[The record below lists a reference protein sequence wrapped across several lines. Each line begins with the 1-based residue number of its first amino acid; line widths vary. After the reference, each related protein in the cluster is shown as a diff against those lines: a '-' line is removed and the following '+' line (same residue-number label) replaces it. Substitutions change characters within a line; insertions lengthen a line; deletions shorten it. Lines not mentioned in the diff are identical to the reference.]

1 MQESILFPLLRSNVK
16 SHSEIDKRRSN
27 TVKKHQRVFQRS
39 LAFLTFNTRAFS
51 TLTPGENQATNR
63 AKNSIQWIIV
73 AMGISYARASESEL
87 IWSIL
92 PCVRDIAL
100 TYPFFSL
107 EKFKHQRRNN
117 GREEKWILEIKNIS
131 FISIINKM

>member
-87 IWSIL
+87 IWSIMFAISRL
-92 PCVRDIAL
+92 HIH
-100 TYPFFSL
+100 FFSL

-131 FISIINKM
+131 FISIMNKM

>member
-87 IWSIL
+87 IWSIMFAISRL
-92 PCVRDIAL
+92 H
-100 TYPFFSL
+100 FFSL